1 LSLGAAFGLTLPVVA
16 TLLALGATGGLLAGM
31 LGVGGGMV
39 LVPFTTLVFAAIGV
53 PRDLTLKMALAT
65 SLATIL
71 FTAISSVRAH
81 HARGAVRW
89 DLVARLAP
97 GIVVGAL
104 LGAQLTRHLPSTALH
119 VVFGAFLFFAATQ
132 MLFGLKPNATRAL
145 PGQAGLATVGA
156 TIGSVSA
163 VVGAG
168 GAFMS
173 VPFMNWCNVAMHQ
186 AVGTASALGLP
197 IAAAGTVGYIVSG
210 WSMSGLPAGAL
221 GLIHVPA
228 LAALATASVLT
239 APLGAWLAHRMNVA
253 QLRRVFAVLLYIVG
267 AAMLYRG

>member
-1 LSLGAAFGLTLPVVA
+1 LIFGLTWPVVA
-16 TLLALGATGGLLAGM
+16 ALLALGATGGLLAGM

-39 LVPFTTLVFAAIGV
+39 LVPFTTLLFAAIGI
-53 PRDLTLKMALAT
+53 PKDLTLKMALAT

-89 DLVARLAP
+89 DVVAGLAP

-104 LGAQLTRHLPSTALH
+104 LGTQLTRHLPSPALH

-132 MLFGLKPNATRAL
+132 MLLGLKPQAARAL
-145 PGQAGLATVGA
+145 PGPAGLAGVGA

-173 VPFMNWCNVAMHQ
+173 VPFMNWCNVRMHH

-197 IAAAGTVGYIVSG
+197 IAAAGTIGYIVSG
-210 WSMSGLPAGAL
+210 WSLPGLPAGAL
-221 GLIHVPA
+221 GLIHLPSLV
-228 LAALATASVLT
+228 ALATASVLT
-239 APLGAWLAHRMNVA
+239 APIGAWLAHRMNVA
-253 QLRRVFAVLLYIVG
+253 QLRRVFALLLYVVG
-267 AAMLYRG
+267 AAMLYRA

>member
-1 LSLGAAFGLTLPVVA
+1 MIFGLTWPVVA
-16 TLLALGATGGLLAGM
+16 ALLALGATGGLLAGM

-39 LVPFTTLVFAAIGV
+39 LVPFTTLLFAAIGI
-53 PRDLTLKMALAT
+53 PKDLTLKMALAT

-89 DLVARLAP
+89 DVVAGLAP

-104 LGAQLTRHLPSTALH
+104 LGTQLTRHLPSPALH
-119 VVFGAFLFFAATQ
+119 VVFSAFLFFAATQ
-132 MLFGLKPNATRAL
+132 MLLGLKPRAARAL
-145 PGQAGLATVGA
+145 PGPAGLAGVGA

-173 VPFMNWCNVAMHQ
+173 VPFMNWCNVKMHH

-197 IAAAGTVGYIVSG
+197 IAAAGTIGYIVSG
-210 WSMSGLPAGAL
+210 WSLPGLPAGAL
-221 GLIHVPA
+221 GLIHGPSLVA
-228 LAALATASVLT
+228 LASASVLT
-239 APLGAWLAHRMNVA
+239 APVGAWLAHRMNVA
-253 QLRRVFAVLLYIVG
+253 QLRRVFALLLYVVG
-267 AAMLYRG
+267 AAMLYRA